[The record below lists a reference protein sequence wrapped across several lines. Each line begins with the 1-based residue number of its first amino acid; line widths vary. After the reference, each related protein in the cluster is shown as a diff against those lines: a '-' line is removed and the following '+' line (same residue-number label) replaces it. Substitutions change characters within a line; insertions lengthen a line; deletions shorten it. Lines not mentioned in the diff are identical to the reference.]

1 ESECPSQVGRLHT
14 TRRGPRL
21 DVRWARCR
29 TSRHVRLRAALTAG
43 CDGGKITVWMKGRRV
58 RYAAV
63 RTASF
68 EETPCPAGLFPLQP
82 GNLLPC
88 GGVSVPED
96 GSAPTARRL
105 MLAVTRLRTTSGTPG
120 EYPVLVVN
128 GGPGTATLGLVTQ
141 AFLPAFAAPL
151 QSKRDLV

>member
-1 ESECPSQVGRLHT
+1 MRASGKLRWTACVIGLISVPARAGIVERVCSDSRLVPVKGASTKAVTFVVRGNVAMVESECPSQVGRLHT

-68 EETPCPAGLFPLQP
+68 EETPCPA
-82 GNLLPC
+82 C
-88 GGVSVPED
+88 
-96 GSAPTARRL
+96 R
-105 MLAVTRLRTTSGTPG
+105 
-120 EYPVLVVN
+120 
-128 GGPGTATLGLVTQ
+128 
-141 AFLPAFAAPL
+141 
-151 QSKRDLV
+151 